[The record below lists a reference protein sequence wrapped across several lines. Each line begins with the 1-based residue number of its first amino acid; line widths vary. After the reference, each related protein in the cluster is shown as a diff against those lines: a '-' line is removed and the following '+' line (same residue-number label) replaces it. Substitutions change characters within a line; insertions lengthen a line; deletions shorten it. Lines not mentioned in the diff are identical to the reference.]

1 MHAHAQTFLTPALS
15 KSDQARLRLLEAAV
29 ERFGAV
35 GVDGASV
42 REIARAAG
50 QNVASIAYYFGGKE
64 QLYHAAMEG
73 IVREVKHRLAE
84 VLEEALAARERGSV
98 SPAQARDLLRRLLRT
113 IYLRI
118 LSRNEAAPIARLIVR
133 ELMEPGAGFEIL
145 YRQGFCQVHEL
156 LCWLVGIALGRDP
169 KHQETIV
176 RTHMLMGQVYFFV
189 MSRAAILRRAGWP
202 DLESHADLVAS
213 VFDENMETLLQNLAA
228 KPKKR

>member
-1 MHAHAQTFLTPALS
+1 MTVHAQTFLGTALS

-29 ERFGAV
+29 ECFGAR
-35 GVDGASV
+35 GMDGASV

-50 QNVASIAYYFGGKE
+50 QNVAAIAYYFGGKE

-84 VLEEALAARERGSV
+84 VLEEAQAARERGAV

-113 IYLRI
+113 VYLRI

-145 YRQGFCQVHEL
+145 YRQGFCQIHEL
-156 LCWLVGIALGRDP
+156 LCWLVGCALGRDP
-169 KHQETIV
+169 KHPETIV
-176 RTHMLMGQVYFFV
+176 RTHTLMGQVYFFV

-202 DLESHADLVAS
+202 DLESHAELVVE
-213 VFDENMETLLQNLAA
+213 VFEENIETLLRALAA
-228 KPKKR
+228 RKGRR